1 MEADFD
7 FTPVIREWVKS
18 VPNELD
24 FVTERDNMLRV
35 SKVLLHTHYIDVKVL
50 LHAHYIVYVWS
61 WLLSVTPCCACL
73 RCYYTH
79 IMMYI
84 CEVGARA

>member
-35 SKVLLHTHYIDVKVL
+35 SKVLLHTHYSVL
-50 LHAHYIVYVWS
+50 ECVLS
-61 WLLSVTPCCACL
+61 LLLLLVFSIRMRSITIIIILML

-79 IMMYI
+79 IILCMYG
-84 CEVGARA
+84 VGY

>member
-35 SKVLLHTHYIDVKVL
+35 SKVLQHTHYSVLECVL
-50 LHAHYIVYVWS
+50 L
-61 WLLSVTPCCACL
+61 LLL
-73 RCYYTH
+73 LY
-79 IMMYI
+79 
-84 CEVGARA
+84 